1 MEITRRKQH
10 QERILSKVEFDGE
23 YAWMTGFPKVTV
35 EQEEFE
41 WQRKW
46 LGIKGDA
53 FYKLKYLGMLA
64 EI

>member
-23 YAWMTGFPKVTV
+23 YTWMTGFPKVTV

-41 WQRKW
+41 W
-46 LGIKGDA
+46 
-53 FYKLKYLGMLA
+53 
-64 EI
+64 